1 MGSAAAR
8 LRRRAPGVAA
18 HAARGAARCRARRLH
33 GGGGPGSLTPPP
45 APDGPPVKVAILVPL
60 SSQGHPGLIAKSLK
74 QAAELALFERD
85 NPNLQL
91 MVKDDLGTP
100 EGAKAAA
107 EDVLK
112 RGATLI
118 LGPLYAKSVAAVAPV
133 ARKAGVPVVAFS
145 NDRQVAGHGVYLL
158 SFQPAPEVERIVA
171 YAAKRGKKRLRG
183 ADPAGQLRQGG
194 GAGVPRRGGRAGGS
208 VVALRDLPGLGQR
221 PAGPAAQDRRGH
233 RRRRGWRRRPIDAL
247 FLPGGQEYLENIAR
261 LLPHAKIDV
270 GKVKLLGTGGMD
282 YPNAGRDKSLI
293 GAWYPGPDP
302 RGWSDFAQKYAK
314 TYGQG
319 PPRIAGGRLRR
330 GEPRHRARRRGAAT
344 RRPRSRAAAASRG
357 STAPTGCSP
366 TAPPSGRSPSWR
378 CRSSAPPSSRPRRAP
393 RAPAAAALRQQL
405 QHLQGLPV
413 GGQTPRVSGLTPT
426 RVARR
431 SPSPRARG
439 LRRRRLPSRSR
450 RSCPC

>member
-1 MGSAAAR
+1 MGSAAHRVQRLAR
-8 LRRRAPGVAA
+8 AAGVALI
-18 HAARGAARCRARRLH
+18 GAALAGCAAS
-33 GGGGPGSLTPPP
+33 GPGALTPE
-45 APDGPPVKVAILVPL
+45 GPPVKVALLVPL

-100 EGAKAAA
+100 EGAQAAA

-158 SFQPAPEVERIVA
+158 SFQPEREVERVVA
-171 YAAKRGKKRLRG
+171 YAVKRGKKRYAALIPQDSLG
-183 ADPAGQLRQGG
+183 KVVEP
-194 GAGVPRRGGRAGGS
+194 VFRAAVAHSGGS
-208 VVALRDLPGLGQR
+208 VVALEFYLASANGVLGPLR
-221 PAGPAAQDRRGH
+221 KIAAAIDAAEAAGAPV
-233 RRRRGWRRRPIDAL
+233 DAL
-247 FLPGGQEYLENIAR
+247 FLPGGQETLESIAR
-261 LLPHAKIDV
+261 LLPHARIDV

-302 RGWSDFAQKYAK
+302 RGWSGFAQKYAK

-319 PPRIAGGRLRR
+319 PPRIAASAFDAVSLAIALGAEGRYT
-330 GEPRHRARRRGAAT
+330 PAALT
-344 RRPRSRAAAASRG
+344 RTAGFNGVDGSYRLFADGTSERSLAILEVQKFGSAIAEAA
-357 STAPTGCSP
+357 
-366 TAPPSGRSPSWR
+366 PSGTSP
-378 CRSSAPPSSRPRRAP
+378 P
-393 RAPAAAALRQQL
+393 PAA
-405 QHLQGLPV
+405 
-413 GGQTPRVSGLTPT
+413 VSGTGFSIFK
-426 RVARR
+426 VFQ
-431 SPSPRARG
+431 
-439 LRRRRLPSRSR
+439 
-450 RSCPC
+450 

>member
-8 LRRRAPGVAA
+8 VRRLACGVGVALI
-18 HAARGAARCRARRLH
+18 GAAL
-33 GGGGPGSLTPPP
+33 GGCAAGGPDALIPEGS
-45 APDGPPVKVAILVPL
+45 PVKVAILVPL
-60 SSQGHPGLIAKSLK
+60 SSQGQPGLMAKSLK

-133 ARKAGVPVVAFS
+133 AHKAGVPVVAFS
-145 NDRQVAGHGVYLL
+145 NDRQVAGNGVYLL
-158 SFQPAPEVERIVA
+158 SFQPAPEVERVVA
-171 YAAKRGKKRLRG
+171 YAASRGKKRYAALIPQDNFG
-183 ADPAGQLRQGG
+183 KAVEPVFRQ
-194 GAGVPRRGGRAGGS
+194 AVARSGGS
-208 VVALRDLPGLGQR
+208 LAALETYPASANGLLDPLRKIAAAVA
-221 PAGPAAQDRRGH
+221 AAEAEAV
-233 RRRRGWRRRPIDAL
+233 PVDAL
-247 FLPGGQEYLENIAR
+247 FIPGGPEYLENIAR
-261 LLPHAKIDV
+261 LLPHAKIDL

-319 PPRIAGGRLRR
+319 PPRIAGTAYDAVSLAIALAGQGRY
-330 GEPRHRARRRGAAT
+330 T
-344 RRPRSRAAAASRG
+344 
-357 STAPTGCSP
+357 
-366 TAPPSGRSPSWR
+366 
-378 CRSSAPPSSRPRRAP
+378 
-393 RAPAAAALRQQL
+393 AAALTRAGGFAGIDGPYRL
-405 QHLQGLPV
+405 LPDGTTERALAILEV
-413 GGQTPRVSGLTPT
+413 QKFGAAIVEAAPASPTPPAAISGTGFSLFK
-426 RVARR
+426 AFQ
-431 SPSPRARG
+431 
-439 LRRRRLPSRSR
+439 
-450 RSCPC
+450 